1 MSTRHAS
8 VLMLLGAS
16 ALAVAAA
23 CAKSVNKTDTT
34 AAMSADTT
42 SKAAAAPTTP
52 APAALTDTNIFALL
66 DEANA
71 ADSSLGALAATK
83 ATNASVRSFGKRMA
97 HDHHELRKQGAE
109 LAKKLNITPNP
120 PANDTLTN
128 SAQKITDSLNAQPKG
143 AAWDAAYM
151 DHEVA
156 AHQGVLALLQ
166 AAGTAAT
173 DTSLKALIAKAQ
185 PLIQNHLTMAQGI
198 QGKLSATASTAGG
211 AASPGNG
218 TTDTAATPHRA
229 GKKKTY

>member
-1 MSTRHAS
+1 MSNRHAS
-8 VLMLLGAS
+8 ALVLLGAS
-16 ALAVAAA
+16 SLVVAA

-34 AAMSADTT
+34 AATTTDTT
-42 SKAAAAPTTP
+42 SATAAAPTTP
-52 APAALTDTNIFALL
+52 APAPALNDTNIFALL

-83 ATNASVRSFGKRMA
+83 GTSASVRSFGHRMA
-97 HDHHELRKQGAE
+97 RDHHELRKQGAD

-128 SAQKITDSLNAQPKG
+128 SAQKITDSLNAQAKG
-143 AAWDAAYM
+143 AAWDAAYI

-156 AHQGVLALLQ
+156 AHQAVLSLLQ
-166 AAGTAAT
+166 TAQGAAT

-198 QGKLSATASTAGG
+198 QGKLTATASTAGADTG
-211 AASPGNG
+211 AGMAD
-218 TTDTAATPHRA
+218 TTAKHGRRAA
-229 GKKKTY
+229 KKKTY